1 MPELPWIFWR
11 FDFTSLV
18 DILIVAL
25 IFYWII
31 TIVQGTRATQL
42 IWGIVILLII
52 SAVLS
57 TRREFTMLNFL
68 INQSIPFLVLSIPI
82 IFAPE
87 LRRAL
92 EQVGHTG
99 ALLNR
104 PFGGSLGN
112 AQQTTTIDE
121 VCRAAAQLARQR
133 YGALIVL
140 ERDTGLGEF
149 IDRAVTLDSAATRQ
163 LLITIFYPN
172 TPLHD
177 GAIIIRH
184 DRVAAAAAVLPLTE
198 QELGGNLGTRHRAAI
213 GITEVSDAA
222 AVVVSEE
229 TGQISLATDGRL
241 RRNLTQERL
250 RQLLLVLFRIE
261 AEKPGGPPDGP
272 AGLPAR

>member
-11 FDFTSLV
+11 FDFTSLA

-25 IFYWII
+25 VFYWAI

-42 IWGIVILLII
+42 IWGVVILLII
-52 SAVLS
+52 AAILS
-57 TRREFTMLNFL
+57 TRREFSSLNFL
-68 INQSIPFLVLSIPI
+68 IDRSIPFLILSIPI

-99 ALLNR
+99 SLLNR
-104 PFGGSLGN
+104 PFGGAFGPTHETSVV
-112 AQQTTTIDE
+112 DE
-121 VCRAAAQLARQR
+121 ICRAAAQLARQR
-133 YGALIVL
+133 YGALIVV

-149 IDRAVTLDSAATRQ
+149 IDRAVSIDSAVSRQ
-163 LLITIFYPN
+163 LLITIFFPN

-177 GAIIIRH
+177 GAVIIRH

-198 QELGGNLGTRHRAAI
+198 QEIGGNLGTRHRAAV
-213 GITEVSDAA
+213 GVTEVSDALA
-222 AVVVSEE
+222 IVVSEE

-250 RQLLLVLFRIE
+250 RHLMLSLLRLEMGAPDRL
-261 AEKPGGPPDGP
+261 PDGP
-272 AGLPAR
+272 VGLPNP